1 MMSISSI
8 KHFAASVL
16 VVLASGPV
24 SATGQSVWLAPDRQ
38 AAVALEVLRPDF
50 GFFRND
56 DVTLLTSAVFLSGR
70 YPIGDAVDLV
80 AEIPISHYGE
90 DYTAF
95 DRRYDD
101 SRSETV
107 LGNPYIGIAFGERS
121 ASSYGELGVRL
132 PIANENVDGL
142 ATGFHSDYDRLGAFI
157 EDVLTI
163 RGAGNYVYRDPSGF
177 RARLH
182 GGPSI
187 WVYTGDSEGDTVE
200 ALLDYGAHAWYQAGE
215 WVRISTGLTGRII
228 VSEGEFSL
236 SERMVNQLGV
246 AVFGRVGPVEPG
258 LHLRIPFS
266 FTEGRDEPSYVL
278 GLSLAVPLTP

>member
-8 KHFAASVL
+8 NHFAVSVL

-70 YPIGDAVDLV
+70 YPIGNAVDVV

-95 DRRYDD
+95 DRRHDD
-101 SRSETV
+101 SRSETA
-107 LGNPYIGIAFGERS
+107 LGNPYIGIMFGERG
-121 ASSYGELGVRL
+121 ASSYGEVGVRL

-142 ATGFHSDYDRLGAFI
+142 ATGSRSDYDRLGAFI

-163 RGAGNYVYRDPSGF
+163 RGAGNYVYRDLSGF

-236 SERMVNQLGV
+236 SERMLNQLGV

-278 GLSLAVPLTP
+278 GLSLAIPMAP